1 MSVVGTL
8 EGAAP
13 KQATTGSIRRRLGT
27 RVYGVLLI
35 AALLLFWEVS
45 SRLGWIVSSYWP
57 PVSKIFWAAIV
68 QLAGGDILVSLAATL
83 RRAAIGYAVG
93 STIGVALGILL
104 GKSKV
109 LRIALLPLIEI
120 LRPIPTPAV
129 IPPLILFLGVDDAL
143 KIFAISL
150 ATFFPV
156 FTNTF
161 AGVATVDDT
170 LIQTARTFRTSWVR
184 TLLRV
189 ILPATLPAIAAGLRT
204 ATSLALVVAVVSEMI
219 AGSSGIGYYLVE
231 MQYALR
237 PDLMYAAV
245 MYLAITGYA
254 VNRLFLVAEARL
266 IPWMGKT

>member
-8 EGAAP
+8 EGTSP
-13 KQATTGSIRRRLGT
+13 KQTTAGSIRRRLGT

-35 AALLLFWEVS
+35 AAILLFWEVS
-45 SRLGWIVSSYWP
+45 SRFGWIVSAYWP
-57 PVSKIFWAAIV
+57 PVTKILWAAIA
-68 QLAGGDILVSLAATL
+68 QFAGGDILTSLASTL

-120 LRPIPTPAV
+120 VRPIPTPAV

-156 FTNTF
+156 FTNAF

-170 LIQTARTFRTSWVR
+170 LIQTARTFRISWAR

-245 MYLAITGYA
+245 MYLAITGYT
-254 VNRLFLVAEARL
+254 VNRLFLVLESRL

>member
-1 MSVVGTL
+1 MSVAGAF
-8 EGAAP
+8 EGVTP
-13 KQATTGSIRRRLGT
+13 KRTTAGLIRGRLGT

-35 AALLLFWEVS
+35 VAILLFGEVS
-45 SRLGWIVSSYWP
+45 SRLGWIISAYWP
-57 PVSKIFWAAIV
+57 PVTTILWAAMS
-68 QLAGGDILVSLAATL
+68 QLAGGDILASLASTL
-83 RRAAIGYAVG
+83 RRALTGYAIGSVLG
-93 STIGVALGILL
+93 IALGVLL
-104 GKSKV
+104 GKSRV

-120 LRPIPTPAV
+120 VRPIPTPAV
-129 IPPLILFLGVDDAL
+129 IPPLILFLGVGDAL
-143 KIFAISL
+143 KVFAISL

-170 LIQTARTFRTSWVR
+170 LIQTARTFRTGWAR

-245 MYLAITGYA
+245 MYLAVTGYA
-254 VNRLFLVAEARL
+254 VNRLFLALEARL